1 MIFEL
6 EVLELVGLI
15 NRLCVW
21 LVFRAY
27 GLELIEVL
35 SNFIDWKVNMVIREV
50 NWGVFLIV

>member
-15 NRLCVW
+15 NRLRVW